1 MTVAYALV
9 CAGLWGAMELLFLR
23 LAKALGGLAL
33 LAWLA
38 LGGIVVAVPLAIL
51 SGAPPGGP
59 GALGAALA
67 ANVVNVLAS
76 GLYFV
81 ALERGRLS
89 VISPVIATQAAVA
102 VVLGVIVLGE
112 HLSTLA
118 AVGCAGAAVGVVL
131 AAAGRGEVAGG
142 GAARI
147 AVLSALLY
155 GVYVILLSATASDA
169 GTFWTVLTYRFA
181 VAAVLVPWLLRDGRR
196 LPRPPWKLL
205 GAALALETAG
215 FAAYIEAFAR
225 GPVAIAAPLTIQY
238 STIAVILAAAVLHER
253 LLPRQWVGVALVIG
267 SVSLVAAG

>member
-1 MTVAYALV
+1 MTVSFALL

-38 LGGIVVAVPLAIL
+38 MGGIVVALPLALL
-51 SGAPPGGP
+51 SGAPPGGS

-89 VISPVIATQAAVA
+89 VVSPVIATQAAVA

-112 HLSTLA
+112 DLSPLA
-118 AVGCAGAAVGVVL
+118 ALGCVGAAVGVVL
-131 AAAGRGEVAGG
+131 AAAGRGPVAGG
-142 GAARI
+142 GATGI
-147 AVLSALLY
+147 AALSAVLY
-155 GVYVILLSATASDA
+155 GVYVILLSATAADA
-169 GTFWTVLTYRFA
+169 GTFWTVLTYRLA
-181 VAAVLVPWLLRDGRR
+181 VAVVLVPWLLRDGRR
-196 LPRPPWKLL
+196 LPRPPWWLL
-205 GAALALETAG
+205 AGALALETAG

-225 GPVAIAAPLTIQY
+225 GPVAIAAPLAIQY

-253 LLPRQWVGVALVIG
+253 LLARQWAGVVLVIS
-267 SVSLVAAG
+267 SVSLVAAS